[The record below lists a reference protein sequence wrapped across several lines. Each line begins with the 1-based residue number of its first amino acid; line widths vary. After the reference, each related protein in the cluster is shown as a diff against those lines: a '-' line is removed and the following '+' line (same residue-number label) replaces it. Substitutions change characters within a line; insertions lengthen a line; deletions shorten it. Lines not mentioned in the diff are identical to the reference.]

1 MTLISNQFSVKVA
14 AYFQFVFTPVNHWS
28 RRGVFDGDKAL
39 WGSWAVIGADGIS
52 KFWHGGDT
60 AYCDAF
66 NQIGKVLDTKFLQ
79 LRRLFSLC
87 VVRIL
92 ITYNFDLK

>member
-1 MTLISNQFSVKVA
+1 MILISNQFSVKVA

-39 WGSWAVIGADGIS
+39 WGSWAVIGADGVS

-66 NQIGKVLDTKFLQ
+66 RQIGEVCADS
-79 LRRLFSLC
+79 RNMRSVRL
-87 VVRIL
+87 
-92 ITYNFDLK
+92 